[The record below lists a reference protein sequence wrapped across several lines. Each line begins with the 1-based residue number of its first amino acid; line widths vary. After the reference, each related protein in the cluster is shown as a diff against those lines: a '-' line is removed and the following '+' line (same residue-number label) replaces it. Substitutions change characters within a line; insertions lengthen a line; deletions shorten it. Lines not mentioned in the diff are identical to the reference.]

1 MANELYPGSQAV
13 LYVQEELAYD
23 QTAKLTGGNA
33 MFTISE
39 TFTGGQ
45 EREPRPDRSGSA
57 DHLERY
63 VGRKTAEFEITKL
76 ILPNGNVTTEPDD
89 RLLWKNLFGHVSLGT
104 TSIEYLFATA
114 HLTSLT
120 LRRGIRTG
128 GSAGVAELQEHMRGA
143 VVSRGEIS
151 WGAAGNNGLAQVR
164 FSGQA
169 REWGYTGNTSIGT
182 GYVSIGTGAGS
193 FRVTAPR
200 QLTKGSVVA
209 VVSSILDTGGG
220 SGILIDTINYTTGV
234 ISFSETL
241 GASASSGRVVKPY
254 NPTAHTS
261 GSPIHGRLGT
271 LSLDGSASSI
281 KHLGGSITIEDNR
294 SLLNEEVGEDAASRV
309 LRTDRRN
316 VTFSLD
322 FIIDKDSTGKLLGD
336 MLLDTSQNM
345 HVTIGSLANKKMR
358 FIMRNAHFDF
368 TSLDVPDQDMV
379 RISMTGRAL
388 GTNGNDSLK
397 MRIL

>member
-13 LYVQEELAYD
+13 LYVEKEPAYD
-23 QTAKLTGGNA
+23 STKRIAGANA

-39 TFTGGQ
+39 TFTGGE

-89 RLLWKNLFGHVSLGT
+89 TFLWENLFGHLSLGT

-143 VVSRGEIS
+143 IVNRGEIS

-182 GYVSIGTGAGS
+182 GYVSINTGAVS
-193 FRVTAPR
+193 FRVTNAR
-200 QLTKGSVVA
+200 QLTKGSVIA
-209 VVSSILDTGGG
+209 VVSSITDTGGG
-220 SGILIDTINYTTGV
+220 SGILVDSINYTTGV
-234 ISFSETL
+234 ITFSETL
-241 GASASSGRVVKPY
+241 GASASSGRVIKPY
-254 NPTAHTS
+254 NPTAVTA

-271 LSLDGSASSI
+271 LSLDGSTSSI

-294 SLLNEEVGEDAASRV
+294 SLLNEEVGTDAASRV
-309 LRTDRRN
+309 LRNDRRN

-322 FIIDKDSTGKLLGD
+322 FIIEKDNTGKLLGD
-336 MLLDTSQNM
+336 MLLDTAQNM
-345 HVTIGSLANKKMR
+345 HVTIGSLANKKVR
-358 FIMRNAHFDF
+358 FIMKNAHFDF